1 MYQDCEVFGS
11 EGEYRCETVEEDSEG
26 VNLQELEHPQVEAE
40 ECGT

>member
-11 EGEYRCETVEEDSEG
+11 EGECRCKTIEEDSEG
-26 VNLQELEHPQVEAE
+26 VNLQEPEHTEVEAE